1 MMLIGGRGY
10 EGRVIRQLQS
20 GSSQSSCCA
29 RYGGPARRR
38 YRGALLLATAT
49 RPSDRDVARI
59 AARVE
64 RVVAL
69 VGVASKAPSALL
81 RRASALFDWFVARLM
96 QLPAVQNLRQ
106 KQNIRHARAA
116 AGELHLARSI
126 FGLAACNSMARL
138 KHRL

>member
-1 MMLIGGRGY
+1 
-10 EGRVIRQLQS
+10 
-20 GSSQSSCCA
+20 
-29 RYGGPARRR
+29 
-38 YRGALLLATAT
+38 
-49 RPSDRDVARI
+49 VARI

-96 QLPAVQNLRQ
+96 Q
-106 KQNIRHARAA
+106 KQNILHARAA

-126 FGLAACNSMARL
+126 FGLADCNSMARL